1 MIKYN
6 LKCIECG
13 YTYDSWFSSSKDF
26 DKVKKLDLLNC
37 NKCNSLKVEKS
48 LMAPNLK
55 NTTKKNNN
63 LSKNKLIKR
72 KIKSYQEFIKKNFKY
87 VGDNFPYEAR
97 SIHYD
102 NKNSKKGIYGIAT
115 NKEVKEL
122 KEEGI
127 NTHVVPW
134 IEDKDN

>member
-1 MIKYN
+1 MIVFN
-6 LKCIECG
+6 LVCKVCNLSFEG
-13 YTYDSWFSSSKDF
+13 WFNNTKDFEGQKKRKIINCPSCNSSKI
-26 DKVKKLDLLNC
+26 
-37 NKCNSLKVEKS
+37 NKA

-127 NTHVVPW
+127 NTYVVPW